1 MEGTLPKLTL
11 DVSASSL
18 RAMSG
23 LPFELFLALRYLR
36 PKRTF
41 VSVITVISVVGV
53 MLGVAVL
60 IVVISVMSGFDKET
74 RERLLGF
81 SAHMRIVREGQ
92 TIRNYHEVMRI
103 ASSNQHVKAVAP
115 FILGQV
121 LLETQPDSGNSLVAA
136 PWVRGIDPEF
146 ESRVSNLSTNI
157 ILGTSDL
164 EGSSLLVGSALARG
178 LGLHV
183 GDHVAIY
190 SPAYLKEMKRYFE
203 EKKKDPNKEIDEVPL
218 VDDFTVRGIFD
229 VGYNEYNAN
238 VIVTSLEKAQDLY
251 RLDNSVHGVFVILHD
266 PFLVYDIARQLR
278 HALGGEYNFVVWPE
292 EHSHLL
298 NAILVEKNVMFYL
311 LFFIMI
317 VAAFGIMNSLITFV
331 VQKTREIG
339 MLKALGAT
347 RTQVLWLFLSQS
359 LIVGIVGVITGFG
372 LGMLA
377 VHYRNEFLAFM
388 RRSTGF
394 ELFPVD
400 IYNFTQLPAV
410 IDPGDITVICGSA
423 ILICLLAGLAPAWTA
438 GRLQP
443 VAALRHE

>member
-1 MEGTLPKLTL
+1 MIPTLYFFPAIAIAGVVDGIAFPEGCQKKTMEATLRKLTL

-41 VSVITVISVVGV
+41 VSVITLISVVGV

-81 SAHMRIVREGQ
+81 SAHMRIVHQGRG

-164 EGSSLLVGSALARG
+164 GGSSLLVGSALAR
-178 LGLHV
+178 
-183 GDHVAIY
+183 
-190 SPAYLKEMKRYFE
+190 
-203 EKKKDPNKEIDEVPL
+203 
-218 VDDFTVRGIFD
+218 
-229 VGYNEYNAN
+229 
-238 VIVTSLEKAQDLY
+238 
-251 RLDNSVHGVFVILHD
+251 
-266 PFLVYDIARQLR
+266 
-278 HALGGEYNFVVWPE
+278 
-292 EHSHLL
+292 
-298 NAILVEKNVMFYL
+298 
-311 LFFIMI
+311 
-317 VAAFGIMNSLITFV
+317 
-331 VQKTREIG
+331 
-339 MLKALGAT
+339 
-347 RTQVLWLFLSQS
+347 
-359 LIVGIVGVITGFG
+359 
-372 LGMLA
+372 
-377 VHYRNEFLAFM
+377 
-388 RRSTGF
+388 
-394 ELFPVD
+394 
-400 IYNFTQLPAV
+400 
-410 IDPGDITVICGSA
+410 
-423 ILICLLAGLAPAWTA
+423 
-438 GRLQP
+438 
-443 VAALRHE
+443 